1 MLVSFY
7 IVRYYDILINILY
20 KRIDITLNIFLSNGV
35 IKKLINLP
43 IHKNKVL
50 CLIQQY
56 FKILK
61 INMDADFEDLSHD
74 VELISRLKQLY
85 QATLRFEDRID
96 LANDPA
102 IYDKLSNSDKIKYN
116 LLMSYSLNSMF
127 WMYLRTEGIDPTKH
141 QIKNEND
148 RLKKSMERAK
158 QINDKNTLMPR
169 VDKNAAQRFIRNS
182 LWEPKVNEK
191 DNNENK

>member
-1 MLVSFY
+1 
-7 IVRYYDILINILY
+7 
-20 KRIDITLNIFLSNGV
+20 
-35 IKKLINLP
+35 
-43 IHKNKVL
+43 
-50 CLIQQY
+50 
-56 FKILK
+56 
-61 INMDADFEDLSHD
+61 MDADFEDLSHN